1 MSGQNDTEQGIKQT
15 IHYDQLVKKGREM
28 WMQTLQEMQDNN
40 EGMQLFDDNDYFT
53 VLDYLN
59 GLIYTINGV

>member
-1 MSGQNDTEQGIKQT
+1 MSGQNDTEQGIRQT
-15 IHYDQLVKKGREM
+15 IRYDQLVKKGREM

>member
-1 MSGQNDTEQGIKQT
+1 
-15 IHYDQLVKKGREM
+15 
-28 WMQTLQEMQDNN
+28 MQDNN
-40 EGMQLFDDNDYFT
+40 EGMQLFDDDDYFT

>member
-1 MSGQNDTEQGIKQT
+1 MSGQNDTEQGIRQT
-15 IHYDQLVKKGREM
+15 IRYDQLVKKGREM

-40 EGMQLFDDNDYFT
+40 EGMQLFDDDEYFT
-53 VLDYLN
+53 VLDYVN

>member
-1 MSGQNDTEQGIKQT
+1 MSGQSNTEQGIKQT
-15 IHYDQLVKKGREM
+15 IRYEQLVKKGREL

-59 GLIYTINGV
+59 GLIYSINGV